1 MAKFEK
7 ASVYHSAL
15 AKESPIEI
23 MFTGDVRPSKY
34 PGKPPII
41 PFKVQGED
49 QDHWYNL
56 ENDEIETILTGA
68 PRNVWL
74 SVTFAGSRDAAV
86 VFWGDDPAP
95 AQAPKPAVAP
105 AQQSNGQAAPTGE
118 PLSRTYFEA
127 LQTAAAIIDRI
138 CADHEKAP
146 TDDAWL
152 SAVHAAAASLYI
164 EHNKNGRTR
173 PIRSEV
179 RS

>member
-23 MFTGDVRPSKY
+23 MFTGDVRPSRY

-49 QDHWYNL
+49 NDHWYSI
-56 ENDEIETILTGA
+56 ENDEIETILAGA
-68 PRNVWL
+68 PQNAWL
-74 SVTFAGSRDAAV
+74 NVTFAGSRDAAV
-86 VFWGDDPAP
+86 VFWGDAP
-95 AQAPKPAVAP
+95 ASPPAGPPEP
-105 AQQSNGQAAPTGE
+105 ATSPNARPASNGE

-138 CADHEKAP
+138 CADYEKAP

-164 EHNKNGRTR
+164 EHHRNGRTR
-173 PIRSEV
+173 PIRRET
-179 RS
+179 RT